1 MQLHQTVGSMLQIAL
16 STQYTTHC
24 YYFFW
29 SRVITG
35 PSNGKERNR
44 VLCRR
49 TNHITIS
56 TFWATVYLCCNC
68 AFITLQALLWCKVTF
83 VLVKMIPH
91 EPRRAL
97 SIQWY
102 HWNGLGNACHSRL
115 RLNGHCAAANT
126 GGNNFPS
133 LLKKGQPKNSS
144 LCSTTLYLFVLKE
157 LYSIINSIT

>member
-1 MQLHQTVGSMLQIAL
+1 MLQIAL

-56 TFWATVYLCCNC
+56 TFWATVYLCCNR

-83 VLVKMIPH
+83 VLVKMILH
-91 EPRRAL
+91 EPRHAL

-126 GGNNFPS
+126 GTLWLWSIFLFERAGNNFPS

-144 LCSTTLYLFVLKE
+144 LCSPTLYLFVLKE
-157 LYSIINSIT
+157 L